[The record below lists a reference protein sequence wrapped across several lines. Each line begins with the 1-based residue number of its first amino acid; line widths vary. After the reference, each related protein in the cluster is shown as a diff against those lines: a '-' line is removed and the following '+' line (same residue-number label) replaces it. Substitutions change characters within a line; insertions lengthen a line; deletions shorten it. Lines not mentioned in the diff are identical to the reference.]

1 MEMGITHVTQRQDRM
16 YADQVRDIFIIHVVT
31 K

>member
-1 MEMGITHVTQRQDRM
+1 MEMGTTHVTEIQEST
-16 YADQVRDIFIIHVVT
+16 YVDQVRDIFIIHVVT